1 MANLLFLTHRLPYP
15 PDKGDKIHT
24 YHLLRHLAQ
33 KHRVLLGTFVD
44 DPQDEQ
50 HVSTVRD
57 LCADLHV
64 ARLQPALARWRA
76 LGSLWRREPA
86 TVACYRDAGMAR
98 WVRGIGE
105 RRGADVVLVHS
116 SSMLQYAQQMP
127 DAPLLVDFNDVDSAK
142 WVDYAGRRKWPMN
155 QVYRREGR
163 RLLDTERR
171 GATRARWSLFAT
183 EREAQLFRTL
193 APESAER
200 VAVLGNGVD
209 AAHFR
214 PLAEAVSP
222 YAAGEQAL
230 LFVGTMNYWPNVDAV
245 VWFARDVLPALRKQW
260 PALKLYVVGRT
271 PSAAVRALH
280 GEAVRV
286 IGTVPDTRPWLQH
299 AAVVVA
305 PIRVARGIQNKV
317 LEAMAMAR
325 PVVASAACAG
335 AIDAEA
341 GRHLRV
347 CTSAEDFVQHIQALL
362 ADPALAQAT
371 GKAGRERVCAA
382 YGWLDRMRWLDGY
395 LANCGLEPAT

>member
-50 HVSTVRD
+50 HVSAVQN

-64 ARLQPALARWRA
+64 ARLRPAQARWRA

-98 WVRGIGE
+98 WVRGISE

-116 SSMLQYAQQMP
+116 SAMLQYAQQLP
-127 DAPLLVDFNDVDSAK
+127 DAPLVVDFNDVDSAK
-142 WVDYAGRRKWPMN
+142 WVDYAGRRTWPMS

-163 RLLDTERR
+163 RLLETERR
-171 GATRARWSLFAT
+171 GATHARWSLFAT

-193 APESAER
+193 APESAAR

-209 AAHFR
+209 AAHFS
-214 PLAEAVSP
+214 PQVGAASP
-222 YAAGEQAL
+222 YQADEQAL
-230 LFVGTMNYWPNVDAV
+230 VFVGTMNYWPNVDAV
-245 VWFARDVLPALRKQW
+245 IWFARDVLPALRQRW
-260 PALKLYVVGRT
+260 PTARLYIVGRS
-271 PSAAVRALH
+271 PSAAVRELH

-305 PIRVARGIQNKV
+305 PMRVARGIQNKV

-325 PVVASAACAG
+325 PVVASAACAD

-341 GRHLRV
+341 GRHLWV
-347 CTSAEDFVQHIQALL
+347 CASAEDFVQHIQALL
-362 ADPALAQAT
+362 ADPVLAQAT
-371 GKAGRERVCAA
+371 GSAGRDRVRSA
-382 YGWLDRMRWLDGY
+382 YAWRDRMRWLDGF
-395 LANCGLEPAT
+395 LADTAVEPAV